1 MEAANSGYNV
11 SSRLTNAWRTDNMN
25 TDIPRNVIIDNN
37 NNYMM
42 SDRYLENGSYF
53 RLKNIQLG
61 YTLNSS
67 LLSKMKLNKLRVY
80 VNADNVFTITDYN
93 GYDSEVIPVNA
104 LTQGVDHGNYPMYRT
119 FTAGLQL
126 IF

>member
-53 RLKNIQLG
+53 RLKI
-61 YTLNSS
+61 SS
-67 LLSKMKLNKLRVY
+67 W
-80 VNADNVFTITDYN
+80 
-93 GYDSEVIPVNA
+93 GIP
-104 LTQGVDHGNYPMYRT
+104 
-119 FTAGLQL
+119 
-126 IF
+126 